1 MGLVVD
7 TVTLSAF
14 DDLRD
19 QLSNV
24 RAIVF
29 TGDGRHEMRMF
40 PKPDPPERGLLLKVE
55 AVGMC
60 GSDVAQLNGR
70 LMVGNAVFP
79 VVPGHETIGRVESI
93 GPGGDWNVEEGD
105 RVAVDEVLRCGT
117 CRQCRA
123 ASTRCER
130 LMIYGYSFPADDGV
144 GLWGGFGEYMAI
156 LPGTNLVKATQ
167 RMPAE
172 ELTLFEPL
180 ANAINWST
188 IAGVTPGDTVVVQG
202 PGHQGLCCVVAAR
215 MAGAAE
221 VIVTGTSRDSFRLE
235 AALKVGGTQIIDV
248 DTTDPIERV
257 AEITEG
263 AMADV
268 VMDLADGTTA
278 TVPLAIQLSGRGGQV
293 LLAGLKHGKPVEGLI
308 SDQIVSKMLTISGGA
323 GATPETMRRAVHLLG
338 AGRVPTK
345 ELLGEVY
352 SMDDVD
358 TAMAALQRKIPD
370 KDSIRVGLKL
380 T

>member
-1 MGLVVD
+1 M
-7 TVTLSAF
+7 
-14 DDLRD
+14 
-19 QLSNV
+19 SNV

-29 TGDGRHEMRMF
+29 TGDGRHELRTF

-60 GSDVAQLNGR
+60 GSDVAQMNGH
-70 LMVGNAVFP
+70 LMVSSSVFP

-93 GPGGDWNVEEGD
+93 SPGGDWAVQEGD

-117 CRQCRA
+117 CRHCRA

-167 RMPAE
+167 HVSAE

-180 ANAINWST
+180 ANAINWNN
-188 IAGVTPGDTVVVQG
+188 IARVTPGDTVVVQG

-221 VIVTGTSRDSFRLE
+221 VIVTGTNRDTLRLE
-235 AALKVGGTQIIDV
+235 AALTVGATQTIDV
-248 DTTDPIERV
+248 DSTDPIERV
-257 AEITEG
+257 AETTEG

-278 TVPLAIQLSGRGGQV
+278 TVPLAIQLARRGGQV
-293 LLAGLKHGKPVEGLI
+293 LLAGLKHGKPVNGLI
-308 SDQIVSKMLTISGGA
+308 SDQIVSKMLRISGGA

-352 SMDDVD
+352 SMDDVN

-380 T
+380 N